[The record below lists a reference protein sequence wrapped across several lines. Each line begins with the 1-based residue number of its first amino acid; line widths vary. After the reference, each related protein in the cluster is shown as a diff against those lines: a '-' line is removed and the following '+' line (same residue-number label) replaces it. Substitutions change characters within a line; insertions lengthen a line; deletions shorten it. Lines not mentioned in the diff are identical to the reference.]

1 MTAPR
6 KIHPSATL
14 FVAVLLA
21 LFLPFGNAVASCGS
35 ENADFTGIEMLTGTI
50 EPNPANPGAGIYD
63 QDREFVE
70 QIEQDGWFFMA
81 ALTGLALIGLVLT
94 TLAGGK
100 LWGTCCALIAID
112 AAVLALVVNFSDA
125 YIGFHLAFW
134 PTAIGALLAFCL
146 SMQRWFG
153 RPRERQAAIDTTPE
167 QPVLR

>member
-1 MTAPR
+1 MTTIR

-50 EPNPANPGAGIYD
+50 EPNPPAPGSPISEA
-63 QDREFVE
+63 DREFVE

-81 ALTGLALIGLVLT
+81 ALTGLALIGLVLAT
-94 TLAGGK
+94 MAGGR

-112 AAVLALVVNFSDA
+112 AALLALFVNFRDA
-125 YIGFHLAFW
+125 HIGFHLAFW

-146 SMQRWFG
+146 SLQRWYG
-153 RPRERQAAIDTTPE
+153 RSRERQAAIDTTPE
-167 QPVLR
+167 QPLLR

>member
-1 MTAPR
+1 MTTLR

-35 ENADFTGIEMLTGTI
+35 QNADFSGIEMLTGTI
-50 EPNPANPGAGIYD
+50 EPNPSGPGAAVNEE
-63 QDREFVE
+63 DRKFVE

-94 TLAGGK
+94 TLAGGR

-112 AAVLALVVNFSDA
+112 AALLALFVNFSDA
-125 YIGFHLAFW
+125 HVGFHLVFW

-146 SMQRWFG
+146 SLNRWVA
-153 RPRERQAAIDTTPE
+153 RSSDRQAAIDTTPG